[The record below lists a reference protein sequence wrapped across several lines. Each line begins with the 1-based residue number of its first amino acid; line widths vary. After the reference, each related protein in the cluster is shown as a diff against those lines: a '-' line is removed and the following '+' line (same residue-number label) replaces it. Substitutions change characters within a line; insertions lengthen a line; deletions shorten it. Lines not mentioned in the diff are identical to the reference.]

1 MAVFVSRPQKPRIV
15 HAVQWDG
22 SAEAIGEVKAL
33 TGKIVVRSGA
43 NLTVVDHNFR
53 ELEVGPSGYVV
64 LEGNAV
70 VAYNEVAFLS
80 RYAPHDPTPP
90 VFVVEEVQADPI
102 VVEPEAEP
110 ASEAEPEVTP
120 EPAVFIAAPVA
131 ATPPTRTNRRHG

>member
-53 ELEVGPSGYVV
+53 ELEVEPSGYVV

-70 VAYNEVAFLS
+70 VAYNEVAFLA

-90 VFVVEEVQADPI
+90 VFVVEEVPA
-102 VVEPEAEP
+102 VVEPEPEVEP
-110 ASEAEPEVTP
+110 APEPESEVTP
-120 EPAVFIAAPVA
+120 EPAVFIAAPVD
-131 ATPPTRTNRRHG
+131 ATPPTRTGRRRA